1 MTGRCIECGCMANK
15 YVSWRDVNQI
25 WLELGG
31 ELPIAEEHLI
41 LRESTLLNYPFNGVF
56 DDEKN
61 STNNARIL
69 YDYNKYL
76 SDAKRQDDSTIDGV
90 MQAINRFE
98 KHTDYLD
105 FSKFKAKHAIGFKK
119 YLLSHTSIRT
129 GNKLSKATALTITR
143 HLKCF
148 FQYLVTQKGY
158 RTKINYSDIEYFNL
172 SEKDTRIANAKR
184 KKNVANLEQ
193 IIQVLEKMPCLT
205 EMEMRDRALMAF
217 TILTGARD
225 GAIASARIKHIDMI
239 EKSFYQDAR
248 DINTKFSK
256 TFTTYFFPVGDL
268 PLKIFTKWIEYLTKE
283 LGYKDN
289 DPLFPKSKL
298 AHNEN
303 QQFAVV
309 GLLKEHWSNASP
321 IRKVFKQA
329 FESVDLPYFNPHSFR
344 NTLVRLGEKLCRT
357 PEEFK
362 SWSQNLGHESVL
374 TSFYSYGDVPD
385 YKQAELLRKLAEP
398 IKNTS
403 SDMAEQFKQFME
415 IKQMMDR
422 R

>member
-1 MTGRCIECGCMANK
+1 MGYLMMK
-15 YVSWRDVNQI
+15 
-25 WLELGG
+25 
-31 ELPIAEEHLI
+31 
-41 LRESTLLNYPFNGVF
+41 
-56 DDEKN
+56 KN

-90 MQAINRFE
+90 MQAVNRFE
-98 KHTDYLD
+98 KYTDYLD

-119 YLLSHTSIRT
+119 YLLSHTSIKT
-129 GNKLSKATALTITR
+129 GDKLSKATALTITR
-143 HLKCF
+143 HLKVF

-184 KKNVANLEQ
+184 KRNVANLEQ
-193 IIQVLEKMPCLT
+193 IIQTLEMMPFLT
-205 EMEMRDRALMAF
+205 KIEMRDRALMAF

-225 GAIASARIKHIDMI
+225 GAIASARIKHVDMA

-256 TFTTYFFPVGDL
+256 TFTTYFFPVGEL
-268 PLKIFTKWIEYLTKE
+268 PLKILTEWIEYLSKE
-283 LGYKDN
+283 LGYKNN

-298 AHNEN
+298 AHNKN
-303 QQFAVV
+303 QQFAVI

-344 NTLVRLGEKLCRT
+344 NTLVRLGENLCRT

-362 SWSQNLGHESVL
+362 AWSQNLGHESVL

-398 IKNTS
+398 VKNSS
-403 SDMAEQFKQFME
+403 SDVEEQFKQFMAFQ
-415 IKQMMDR
+415 QMMER
-422 R
+422 K